1 MKLPNTVEEL
11 KAKELNENKNK
22 STTFWLKVWQEWALA
37 RDYDVDIG
45 NYPTCPANSNNKQVG
60 GSSNFGKISNHHSYY

>member
-37 RDYDVDIG
+37 NGERL
-45 NYPTCPANSNNKQVG
+45 
-60 GSSNFGKISNHHSYY
+60 